1 MIDWQQIRS
10 RLAEQDARDLDAVY
24 HLGWSNGIRWAAS
37 LDAAALK
44 EYVESLD
51 VPAADNG
58 GPRWQS
64 PPVV

>member
-1 MIDWQQIRS
+1 MRQ
-10 RLAEQDARDLDAVY
+10 LMAEQDARDIEAVY
-24 HLGWSNGIRWAAS
+24 HLGYTAGIRWAAS
-37 LDAAALK
+37 VSPAHLR